1 MELNGRV
8 IGLGIELLIESNYK
22 VWRTCLESYLIGED
36 LWEVVSGDDTA
47 APENN
52 AQNVDSLEQWTQN
65 NDKEEFVLKRSIS
78 HALFEHVL
86 RCKSTS
92 EICQRLYNKKAASV
106 RS

>member
-47 APENN
+47 APEN
-52 AQNVDSLEQWTQN
+52 VDSLDQWTQN
-65 NDKEEFVLKRSIS
+65 NTKEDFVLKRSIS

-86 RCKSTS
+86 RCKSAS
-92 EICQRLYNKKAASV
+92 EIWQRLYNKKAASV